1 MARRLLLAPLR
12 RTKINKSEA
21 RSLINNNGGGCIGR
35 VVRAALLVAATV
47 GFAHS
52 AAWAD
57 DRFTVCSVTIN
68 SDDEIRLLRKRLP
81 EAEFRFVEL
90 TDYAGSSSAAGEES
104 WFGRACESGVQC
116 DVLVVSGHFGNT
128 WAGNYGTT
136 FAGRSGVTLALDE
149 LEQRR
154 CEQSCSGILGNPL
167 EVFLLGCKTLAE
179 ADGPRLSAAD
189 ARAFSAHQVTPATA
203 ERVLD
208 EVRNG
213 GEPTS
218 SRERMEFVFAGVPHI
233 YGFTDVAPSGRRV
246 APHLERYLKLTGDYA
261 AHLRRLRAAA
271 RAKRSAPNQLLASAL
286 DETCFAESSGLEPTT
301 FAHARQEQMCVL
313 RDERRPIEE
322 RFAQVERLAAA
333 PGFAAYLPAVDAL
346 LRAHAPGAQDA
357 PAMAAF
363 ERLRQHQPARTA
375 VLELIRGLET
385 PILRLELVR
394 MARSLG
400 WLSAQ
405 EALPTQR
412 QIAIRLLH
420 PPVWGEGRDFICGMD
435 RDVIEK
441 IDIRA
446 EDVPPDV
453 YRDEYG
459 IQALACLRPADERIH
474 AALARSLSDSRVWI
488 ARLTAKAL
496 KRIKSRT

>member
-1 MARRLLLAPLR
+1 
-12 RTKINKSEA
+12 
-21 RSLINNNGGGCIGR
+21 
-35 VVRAALLVAATV
+35 VVRAALLSAAAV

-52 AAWAD
+52 AARAD
-57 DRFTVCSVTIN
+57 ERFTVCSVTIN
-68 SDDEIRLLRKRLP
+68 SDDEIRLLRRRLP
-81 EAEFRFVEL
+81 SSEFRFVEL
-90 TDYAGSSSAAGEES
+90 TETATSSPESAGAS
-104 WFGRACESGVQC
+104 WFGQSCESGVQC

-136 FAGRSGVTLALDE
+136 FAGTSGVTLSLDE
-149 LEQRR
+149 LEERR
-154 CEQSCSGILGNPL
+154 CEQSCPGILGNPL
-167 EVFLLGCKTLAE
+167 EVFLFGCKTLSDSEGAK
-179 ADGPRLSAAD
+179 LSPDD
-189 ARAFSAHQVTPATA
+189 ARSFAAHQVAPATA
-203 ERVLD
+203 ARVLD

-218 SRERMEFVFAGVPHI
+218 SRERMEFVFAGVPHL
-233 YGFTDVAPSGRRV
+233 YGFTEVAPSGRRV
-246 APHLERYLKLTGDYA
+246 APFLESYLDRLGDYA

-271 RAKRSAPNQLLASAL
+271 LAKRSSPNLLLASAL
-286 DETCFAESSGLEPTT
+286 DSTCFVESRGLDPTT
-301 FAHARQEQMCVL
+301 YTHARQEQMCVL
-313 RDERRPIEE
+313 RDERRPLAE
-322 RFAQVERLAAA
+322 RLEQVERLAEVA
-333 PGFAAYLPAVDAL
+333 GFAAYLPAVHSL
-346 LRAHAPGAQDA
+346 LRANAEKLQEA
-357 PAMAAF
+357 PAAASL
-363 ERLRQHQPARTA
+363 ERLRRHEPARNA
-375 VLELIRGLET
+375 VLRLVDGIET

-400 WLSAQ
+400 WLSAE

-446 EDVPPDV
+446 EDVPAEV
-453 YRDEYG
+453 YRDEFG

-474 AALARSLSDSRVWI
+474 AELARSLADSREWI

>member
-1 MARRLLLAPLR
+1 MA
-12 RTKINKSEA
+12 ISH
-21 RSLINNNGGGCIGR
+21 S
-35 VVRAALLVAATV
+35 VAQ
-47 GFAHS
+47 
-52 AAWAD
+52 AD

-68 SDDEIRLLRKRLP
+68 SDDEIRLLRSRLP
-81 EAEFRFVEL
+81 ESEFRFVEL
-90 TDYAGSSSAAGEES
+90 TDYARSSSAGGEES

-167 EVFLLGCKTLAE
+167 EVFLFGCKTLAD
-179 ADGPRLSAAD
+179 ADGPKLSAAD
-189 ARAFSAHQVTPATA
+189 AQAFATHQVAPATA
-203 ERVLD
+203 ARVLD

-218 SRERMEFVFAGVPHI
+218 SRERMEFVFAGVPHL

-246 APHLERYLKLTGDYA
+246 APYLERYLTRTGDYA
-261 AHLRRLRAAA
+261 EHLRRLRAAA
-271 RAKRSAPNQLLASAL
+271 QVKRSVPNRILASAL
-286 DETCFAESSGLEPTT
+286 DETCFAQSSGLEPTT

-322 RFAQVERLAAA
+322 RFAQVERLAEV

-346 LRAHAPGAQDA
+346 LRAHAVGADDA
-357 PAMAAF
+357 PAIAARD
-363 ERLRQHQPARTA
+363 RLRHHRQARTA
-375 VLELIRGLET
+375 VLDLIRRLET

-400 WLSAQ
+400 WLSAE

-446 EDVPPDV
+446 EDVPPEA
-453 YRDEYG
+453 YRDEFG

-474 AALARSLSDSRVWI
+474 AQLARSLSDSRAWI